1 MLMLIGINKFGMMW
15 DLDHADVDPDK
26 LKFGMMLFNVNIS

>member
-15 DLDHADVDPDK
+15 DLDHADPDK